1 MMYNHIIEKV
11 TKIKEHLSID
21 RVASLL
27 TGATM
32 SQCFIDG
39 SSSHSKR
46 SPKFENL
53 DRSTEKTSRETWTR

>member
-1 MMYNHIIEKV
+1 MHNHIIEKI
-11 TKIKEHLSID
+11 TLIKEHLSID

-27 TGATM
+27 TGAAV

-39 SSSHSKR
+39 SSSHCKCP
-46 SPKFENL
+46 PKFENL